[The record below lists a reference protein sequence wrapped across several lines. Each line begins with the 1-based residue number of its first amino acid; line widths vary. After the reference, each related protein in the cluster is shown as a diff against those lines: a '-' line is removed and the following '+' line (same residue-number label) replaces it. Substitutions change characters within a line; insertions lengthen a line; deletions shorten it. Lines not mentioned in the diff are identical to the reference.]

1 MNTAPLSPA
10 EQASLTPAMRRAATG
25 FEAQAFAALLRPAFE
40 ATDPSKGPF
49 GGGAGERQFRGF
61 LLDEYARRAVA
72 AGQGLG
78 IADALLREMLRRQTQ
93 TIPAPETSP

>member
-1 MNTAPLSPA
+1 MNANPLSPA
-10 EQASLTPAMRRAATG
+10 EQAALTPAMRRAAAG

-40 ATDPSKGPF
+40 ATDPSKGSF

-61 LLDEYARRAVA
+61 LLDEYAKRAVA

-78 IADALLREMLRRQTQ
+78 LADALLREMLRRQAQPT
-93 TIPAPETSP
+93 TPPETSP